1 MTQILGQ
8 PYGYQVEATG
18 RALATSACS
27 ATSLSATAFRQPE
40 TMCSATDCTRRAA
53 GGGPFHARTHA
64 LSVPLPHPCKT
75 CEAIIRAACRER
87 CAESTEWVHQW
98 REHAATAK
106 LAVRTLA
113 RTSSTVDALSCFG
126 EASAFVLRAP
136 PGVWMTIL
144 TKAPIVPMRYNVRGS
159 ALDRWP
165 HLSGADRS
173 AGFVLA
179 AAFPLRAIHLTVT
192 CM

>member
-1 MTQILGQ
+1 
-8 PYGYQVEATG
+8 
-18 RALATSACS
+18 
-27 ATSLSATAFRQPE
+27 
-40 TMCSATDCTRRAA
+40 
-53 GGGPFHARTHA
+53 
-64 LSVPLPHPCKT
+64 
-75 CEAIIRAACRER
+75 
-87 CAESTEWVHQW
+87 VHEW
-98 REHAATAK
+98 REHAAPAK

-159 ALDRWP
+159 ALGRWP

>member
-1 MTQILGQ
+1 MDIRLRLRGA
-8 PYGYQVEATG
+8 PWPPPPARRLVYRRPPSGSPRRCAPP
-18 RALATSACS
+18 R
-27 ATSLSATAFRQPE
+27 TAPAEQR
-40 TMCSATDCTRRAA
+40 
-53 GGGPFHARTHA
+53 GGVPFTHARTHA
-64 LSVPLPHPCKT
+64 RSVPLPHPCKT

-98 REHAATAK
+98 REHAAPAK